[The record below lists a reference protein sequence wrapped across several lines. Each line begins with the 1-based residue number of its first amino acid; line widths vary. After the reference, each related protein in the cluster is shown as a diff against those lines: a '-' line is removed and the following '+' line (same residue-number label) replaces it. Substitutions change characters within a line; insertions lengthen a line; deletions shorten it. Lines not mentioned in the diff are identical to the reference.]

1 MLNMRS
7 SPNRIR
13 PAGASVVS
21 LLLVLLLAG
30 CSAAIGQFTWAA
42 DYLTQTPNAATG
54 TFVVGVGDELGIRV
68 FDNDKMST
76 RARVRSD
83 GKIAMPLINDLA
95 VAGKT
100 PLQVAADVEKA
111 LRDQNLVINPRVTI
125 SVENVPE
132 VRVTVIGAVSRA
144 GNLTL
149 APGSGVAEALAGA
162 GGLTDYAHK
171 DRIFVLRKLPT
182 PVRIRFTF
190 ASLTDTGPAGSFKL
204 QSGDIL
210 VVE

>member
-1 MLNMRS
+1 MLNMRPS
-7 SPNRIR
+7 SNRLR
-13 PAGASVVS
+13 LRAASVSS
-21 LLLVLLLAG
+21 LLLALLFSG

-54 TFVVGVGDELGIRV
+54 AFVVGVGDELGIRV

-100 PLQVAADVEKA
+100 PVQVAADVEKA

-132 VRVTVIGAVSRA
+132 VRVTVIGAVARA

-190 ASLTDTGPAGSFKL
+190 ASLTDTGPASSFKL
-204 QSGDIL
+204 QQGDIL